1 MTESTL
7 PAALLRL
14 LKPRLPQML
23 SVLRTFVL
31 AESPS
36 LEKSPADRCC
46 AIVAAQWR
54 KHGTH
59 VDRLAQKHR
68 GDHLRMTWQPQLKLR
83 PTGQLLVLGHY
94 DTVYATGTL
103 AKMPFRV
110 SAGKAYGP
118 GIFDMKAGIV
128 QALFALDA
136 LRQTHTPLRKRIVF
150 LWTSDEEIGSESS
163 RKLIETEAR
172 RSDAV
177 FVLEPSLGPRGLL
190 KTARKGVGEAEII
203 VHGRAS
209 HAGLAPQEGV
219 NAVHELARQIARL
232 EQWNDLRRGISVNA
246 DVIEGGTRVNVIA
259 ERARAVVDLR
269 ALHLADMQRLAKRLR
284 ALRPLTRGARLEI
297 RGGFNRA
304 PMERKVSAALF
315 SLAKS
320 LAAQMG
326 LSIGE
331 CVAGGGSDGNLTAA
345 LGVPTLDG
353 LGAVGDGAHSAH
365 EHVLVRTMPERAALL
380 AALLA
385 KS

>member
-1 MTESTL
+1 MTESNL

-54 KHGTH
+54 KHGAH
-59 VDRLAQKHR
+59 VERLAQKHR
-68 GDHLRMTWQPQLKLR
+68 GDHLRMTWQPQQTSR

-118 GIFDMKAGIV
+118 GTFDMKAGIV

-172 RSDAV
+172 HSDAV

-203 VHGRAS
+203 AHGRAS

-269 ALHLADMQRLAKRLR
+269 ALHLADMQQLEKRLR
-284 ALRPLTRGARLEI
+284 ALRPLMRGARLEI

-315 SLAKS
+315 SRAKS
-320 LAAQMG
+320 LATQMG
-326 LSIGE
+326 LSVGE